1 MKQGYYLLL
10 FTFIELLIAKPLFA
24 QNLHRDFLITTP
36 MYCDTF
42 SYVGKANDKVIYDY
56 LMIRNLNQWVADT
69 IINTNDMQG
78 FALPLGVFKN
88 NLNVDFS
95 KGMIDMWRAKA
106 FFIKSQSDNC
116 NIHIF
121 ITALNAIEANTQ
133 AVNKMTLLQYRNNL
147 ITPAIETV
155 SGFHKE
161 LKPLYSP
168 ERAIFMSIIMEN
180 ITPDIIL
187 GFNIQEM
194 LPPAHMLVNRRI
206 LNINPLFKACYLDKL
221 LQEAGVE
228 FLHYFPSRY
237 DQILSYGPFQLTSI
251 ALEDVHVNNRLSSV
265 FKIFNSFN
273 DLRTIDDHI
282 LATVIFAY
290 NNWERLSFL
299 IQADGTIQKF
309 NSYFS
314 DYSTDK
320 DKTRKL
326 KIFITGMTACM
337 HHHPPNTFQML
348 RSFLKETDDLTQI
361 HIHCIE
367 ERASPQLKKYYRSSV
382 EATLMLQ
389 DGYFGM

>member
-1 MKQGYYLLL
+1 
-10 FTFIELLIAKPLFA
+10 
-24 QNLHRDFLITTP
+24 

-42 SYVGKANDKVIYDY
+42 KFIGNQHHKTIFKQ
-56 LMIRNLNQWVADT
+56 LMSRSLNLWVTDS
-69 IINTNDMQG
+69 IISTHDMRG

-88 NLNVDFS
+88 NEEVNFS

-106 FFIKSQSDNC
+106 YYIKSQSESCQID
-116 NIHIF
+116 IF
-121 ITALNAIEANTQ
+121 TTSLK
-133 AVNKMTLLQYRNNL
+133 AVEKNMKPSNQMTLLDYRETL
-147 ITPAIETV
+147 IAPAIEKV
-155 SGFHKE
+155 NGFHEE

-168 ERAIFMSIIMEN
+168 DRAVFMSIIMQN
-180 ITPDIIL
+180 ITPDVIL

-194 LPPAHMLVNRRI
+194 LPPTHLLATGQIRDV
-206 LNINPLFKACYLDKL
+206 NPLFKACYLDKL

-237 DQILSYGPFQLTSI
+237 DQILSYGPFQLTFI

-299 IQADGTIQKF
+299 LQADGTIQKF

-326 KIFITGMTACM
+326 KIFIAGMTACM
-337 HHHPPNTFQML
+337 HHHPPNTFKML
-348 RSFLKETDDLTQI
+348 RAYFSETDDLSYI
-361 HIHCIE
+361 HYKCIKDKGS
-367 ERASPQLKKYYRSSV
+367 RQLKKYYKSSV
-382 EATLMLQ
+382 EAYLIMNDSYNEQ
-389 DGYFGM
+389 SKKRSN